1 MRPYDWQYTRRRQL
15 IAIAALAVSSVST
28 TAFAAD
34 EQDQPVQLQEVV
46 VTGSRIA
53 APNLTST
60 SPIQVI
66 SSKTIQQTGK
76 NDVSDILLQLP
87 QNFNNSLGQDLTGNT
102 SGLSAAG
109 GVTTADLRGLGPNRT
124 LVLIDGRRLGNG
136 SPNTSI
142 ASPAPD
148 LDQIPVQLIERVD
161 VVTGGASSVYG
172 SDAIAGVVNFIM
184 KKNFEGIQFDGQIG
198 ENWHHNH
205 NTAVQQLARDF
216 GVDPPTGSVN
226 DGRNRNFNL
235 TMGTNFA
242 DGKGNVTA
250 YFGYLQS
257 DPVYSGDR
265 DFGSCQLEGIT
276 SPADPNG
283 PITGTDCTGSGNSNR
298 FTPLGTT
305 VNGVFTPAKGGQLAV
320 VGNQLQ
326 PWPAAGQVPP
336 PFFNSQPYIT
346 IARQDQRYTAGF
358 MAHDAITDYL
368 QPYMTFGFM
377 NDKSHTAVAPSALF
391 ENSNPLDAQTNYQTN
406 CSNPLLSAQEQAI
419 IGCTPALIA
428 ADAANPGSAL
438 ANIEIGRRNVEG
450 GPRSADYE
458 HTNYRAVLGLKGD
471 FLDAWNYDAYGSYY
485 YVSFFNSN
493 NGYLN
498 FQGINN
504 ALLVTGTAANP
515 VCISG
520 PPCVPYNIWNQGGV
534 TLDQVTPMLQTGT
547 AFGTV
552 TERILHV
559 DVTGDLGKYGIK
571 LPTANDGIGVNVGFE
586 HRNDHTQFQP
596 DSSELS
602 GLLSGFGGAS
612 VPINNSITVKEGFF
626 ETRVP
631 LVQDKFLA
639 QDLLLDAGYRRSDYT
654 LIGNVNTYK
663 FEAQWAP
670 TRDVRLR
677 GSYNRAIR
685 APSIIELYNPQLVGQ
700 IGFGEDPCAPDI
712 KTHVAQAP
720 LAQCLNTGVTP
731 AQYGNGIER
740 GQLVNGVAGTN
751 DIPQGTGSQ
760 LTQLQGGNPKLKQ
773 ETADTFTVGANLTP
787 QMLTGFNASIDYWHI
802 KVKDEIGVYPAPAI
816 VQNCLANGD
825 PTFCS
830 QIVRSPANG
839 GLNGASVASGGYII
853 QTNQNLGEQVLDG
866 IDVDANYRYPL
877 PAFGNMAFGNLLFAL
892 NGSYLLHN
900 KTTPYKGAH
909 TYDCAGLFGA
919 VCQTVTPR
927 WRHVARANWETP
939 WNVDVTLT
947 WRFIGKVGLDQ
958 NTSDPTLNFASFGV
972 YDAFNRE
979 IPNYSYLDLNVA
991 WNVWKGV
998 QIRGGVNNMLDKD
1011 PPVITSEIT
1020 AGGAANTYETYDLMG
1035 RQLYLAVTA
1044 KF

>member
-1 MRPYDWQYTRRRQL
+1 MHASDGRFWRRRRW
-15 IAIAALAVSSVST
+15 LAVSAMVAMAR
-28 TAFAAD
+28 AFAAD
-34 EQDQPVQLQEVV
+34 DAESAQLQEVV

-124 LVLIDGRRLGNG
+124 LVLIDGRRLGSG
-136 SPNTSI
+136 SPNTAI

-148 LDQIPVQLIERVD
+148 LDQIPVSLIERVD

-184 KKNFEGIQFDGQIG
+184 KRNFEGIQFDGQIG
-198 ENWHHNH
+198 ENIHHNH
-205 NTAVQQLARDF
+205 NSGMQGLARGF
-216 GVDPPTGSVN
+216 GVDTPTGTVK

-265 DFGSCQLEGIT
+265 DFGSCQLRGIN
-276 SPADPNG
+276 PADPKG
-283 PITGTDCTGSGNSNR
+283 PITSTQCTGSGNSNR

-305 VNGVFTPAKGGQLAV
+305 VNGVFTGAKVGRQAV
-320 VGNQLQ
+320 VGDQLL
-326 PWPAAGQVPP
+326 PWPAAGQAPP
-336 PFFNSQPYIT
+336 ALFNSQPYIT

-358 MAHDAITDYL
+358 MAHNTITEYI
-368 QPYMTFGFM
+368 QPYMDFGFM
-377 NDKSHTAVAPSALF
+377 NDKSHTSVAPAALF
-391 ENSNPLDAQTNYQTN
+391 ENSNPLDSQTNYQTN
-406 CSNPLLSAQEQAI
+406 CSNPLLSAQQRAV
-419 IGCTPALIA
+419 IGCTPALMA
-428 ADAANPGSAL
+428 ADTLQPGSAL

-450 GPRSADYE
+450 GPRASDYE
-458 HTNYRAVLGLKGD
+458 HTNYRAVVGSKGD
-471 FLDAWNYDAYGSYY
+471 FAHAWNYDAYGSYY
-485 YVSFFNSN
+485 YTTFFNSN
-493 NGYLN
+493 SGYLN
-498 FQGINN
+498 FRAINDS
-504 ALLVTGTAANP
+504 LLVTGTTANP
-515 VCISG
+515 TCISG
-520 PPCVPYNIWNQGGV
+520 PPCVPYNIWSQGGV
-534 TLDQVTPMLQTGT
+534 TPAQLAPMLQTGT
-547 AFGTV
+547 AYGSV

-559 DVTGDLGKYGIK
+559 DVTGDLGKYGVK
-571 LPTANDGIGVNVGFE
+571 LPTANDGIGVNVGWE

-612 VPINNSITVKEGFF
+612 VAIDNSITVKEEFA
-626 ETRVP
+626 EVRAP
-631 LVQDKFLA
+631 LVQDKWLA
-639 QDLLLDAGYRRSDYT
+639 QDLVADVGYRRSDYD

-663 FEAQWAP
+663 LELQWAP

-700 IGFGEDPCAPDI
+700 ISFGEDPCAPGTT
-712 KTHVAQAP
+712 THQAAATF
-720 LAQCLNTGVTP
+720 AQCRNTGVTA

-740 GQLVNGVAGTN
+740 GQIVGGVAGTN

-760 LTQLQGGNPKLKQ
+760 LTQLQGGNPKLRQ
-773 ETADTFTVGANLTP
+773 EQADTYTIGVNLTP
-787 QMLTGFNASIDYWHI
+787 QFLTAFTASIDYWHI
-802 KVKDEIGVYPAPAI
+802 KLKDEVGTYPAPGI
-816 VQNCLANGD
+816 VQNCLTSGD
-825 PTFCS
+825 PTFCA

-839 GLNGASVASGGYII
+839 GLNGASITSGGYLI
-853 QTNQNLGEQVLDG
+853 QTNQNLGAQMIDG
-866 IDVDANYRYPL
+866 IDVDANYKLPL
-877 PAFGNMAFGNLLFAL
+877 PALGTLLFTL
-892 NGSYLLHN
+892 NGSYLL
-900 KTTPYKGAH
+900 KGALTPYKGAH

-919 VCQTVTPR
+919 VCQTVTPK
-927 WRHVARANWETP
+927 WRHVARADWATP
-939 WNVDVTLT
+939 WNVDLTLS
-947 WRFIGKVGLDQ
+947 WRYIGKVSLDQ
-958 NTSDPTLNFASFGV
+958 NSQDPTLNLASVGV
-972 YDAFNRE
+972 YDSFNRE
-979 IPNYSYLDLNVA
+979 IAGYSYLDLATA

-998 QIRGGVNNMLDKD
+998 QIRGGINNLLDKD
-1011 PPVITSEIT
+1011 PPVVTSEIT
-1020 AGGAANTYETYDLMG
+1020 AGGAANTYETYDLLG
-1035 RQLYLAVTA
+1035 RQVYLAVTA

>member
-1 MRPYDWQYTRRRQL
+1 MRPYDWQYSRRPRWRGV
-15 IAIAALAVSSVST
+15 ITIAAVAVTSVS
-28 TAFAAD
+28 AAVFAAD
-34 EQDQPVQLQEVV
+34 EEPVQLQEVI

-66 SSKTIQQTGK
+66 SSRTIQETGK
-76 NDVSDILLQLP
+76 NDISDVLLQLP

-124 LVLIDGRRLGNG
+124 LVLVDGRRLGNG
-136 SPNTSI
+136 SPNTAI

-148 LDQIPVQLIERVD
+148 LDQIPIQLIERVD

-184 KKNFEGIQFDGQIG
+184 KKNFEGIQFDTQIG
-198 ENWHHNH
+198 ENIHHNK
-205 NTAVQQLARDF
+205 NSSIQALARAF
-216 GVDPPTGSVN
+216 GVDPPTGTVD

-265 DFGSCQLEGIT
+265 DFGSCQLNAVTPG
-276 SPADPNG
+276 DPTV
-283 PITGTDCTGSGNSNR
+283 PITNIFCTGSGNSNR

-305 VNGVFTPAKGGQLAV
+305 VNGVFTRNAGSRLAV
-320 VGNQLQ
+320 VGDQLL

-336 PFFNSQPYIT
+336 AAFNSQPFIT

-358 MAHDAITDYL
+358 MAHDAVTDYL
-368 QPYMTFGFM
+368 QPYMTFSFM
-377 NDKSHTAVAPSALF
+377 NDKSHTAVAPAALF

-406 CSNPLLSAQEQAI
+406 CSNPLLSAQEQTA

-438 ANIEIGRRNVEG
+438 ANIRIGRRNVEG
-450 GPRSADYE
+450 GPRSADFE
-458 HTNYRAVLGLKGD
+458 HTNYRAVLGMKGD
-471 FLDAWNYDAYGSYY
+471 FADAWNYDAYGSYY
-485 YVSFFNSN
+485 YTTFFNSN
-493 NGYLN
+493 NGFLN
-498 FQGINN
+498 FQAIDN

-520 PPCVPYNIWNQGGV
+520 PPCVPYNIWNQGAV
-534 TLDQVTPMLQTGT
+534 TQDQIKPMLQTGT
-547 AFGTV
+547 AYGTV

-571 LPTANDGIGVNVGFE
+571 LPTANEGVGVNVGFE

-612 VPINNSITVKEGFF
+612 VAINNSITVKEGFI

-631 LVQDKFLA
+631 LVQDEFLA
-639 QDLLLDAGYRRSDYT
+639 QDLNVDMGYRRSDYT

-663 FEAQWAP
+663 FETQWAP

-700 IGFGEDPCAPDI
+700 INFGEDPCAPAAS
-712 KTHVAQAP
+712 THVAAAS
-720 LAQCLNTGVTP
+720 LAACMNSGVTA

-740 GQLVNGVAGTN
+740 GHTVNGVAGTN

-760 LTQLQGGNPKLKQ
+760 LTQLQGGNPKLEQ

-787 QMLTGFNASIDYWHI
+787 QMLNGFNASIDYWHI
-802 KVKDEIGVYPAPAI
+802 KVKDEIGTYPAPAI
-816 VQNCLANGD
+816 LSNCLASAD

-839 GLNGASVASGGYII
+839 GLTGASVASGGYII
-853 QTNQNLGEQVLDG
+853 QTNQNLGQAEIDGLDL
-866 IDVDANYRYPL
+866 DANYKFPL
-877 PAFGNMAFGNLLFAL
+877 PAYGTLLFTL
-892 NGSYLLHN
+892 NGTYLLHD

-909 TYDCAGLFGA
+909 TYDCAGLFGPA
-919 VCQTVTPR
+919 CQTVTPK
-927 WRHVARANWETP
+927 WRHVVRADWESP
-939 WNVDVTLT
+939 WNVDVTLS
-947 WRFIGKVGLDQ
+947 WRFIGKVQLDS
-958 NTSDPTLNFASFGV
+958 NTSDPTLGGSTFAN
-972 YDAFNRE
+972 YDSFNRE
-979 IPNYSYLDLNVA
+979 LANYSYLDLNIA
-991 WNVWKGV
+991 WNVWRGV
-998 QIRGGVNNMLDKD
+998 QIRGGVNNLLDKD
-1011 PPVITSEIT
+1011 PPLVTSELT
-1020 AGGAANTYETYDLMG
+1020 AGGAANTYETYDLLG

>member
-1 MRPYDWQYTRRRQL
+1 MRQFDGPHGHTGSWAAAAV
-15 IAIAALAVSSVST
+15 IACACSGAVMAAEEEEPA
-28 TAFAAD
+28 
-34 EQDQPVQLQEVV
+34 QLQEVV

-66 SSKTIQQTGK
+66 SSKTIQETGK

-124 LVLIDGRRLGNG
+124 LVLVDGRRLGAG
-136 SPNTSI
+136 SPNTAI

-148 LDQIPVQLIERVD
+148 LDQIPVPLIERVD

-184 KKNFEGIQFDGQIG
+184 KKNFEGIQFDAQIG
-198 ENWHHNH
+198 ENIHHNH
-205 NTAVQQLARDF
+205 NTAIQALARDF
-216 GVDPPTGSVN
+216 GVDPPTGTVD

-235 TMGTNFA
+235 TLGTNFA

-265 DFGSCQLEGIT
+265 DFGSCQLEGIN
-276 SPADPNG
+276 PVDPNG

-305 VNGVFTPAKGGQLAV
+305 VNGVFTAAKGPQLAV
-320 VGNQLQ
+320 VGNQLL
-326 PWPAAGQVPP
+326 PWPADGQVPP
-336 PFFNSQPYIT
+336 ALFNSQPFIT

-358 MAHDAITDYL
+358 MAHEKVEDYL
-368 QPYMTFGFM
+368 QPYMTFSFM
-377 NDKSHTAVAPSALF
+377 NDKSFTAIAPAALF
-391 ENSNPLDAQTNYQTN
+391 ENSNPLDAQVNYQTN
-406 CSNPLLSAQEQAI
+406 CSNPLLSAQQQAA

-438 ANIEIGRRNVEG
+438 ANLEIGRRNVEG
-450 GPRSADYE
+450 GPRGASYE
-458 HTNYRAVLGLKGD
+458 HTNYRAVLGTKGD
-471 FLDAWNYDAYGSYY
+471 FADAWSYDAYGSYY
-485 YVSFFNSN
+485 YTTFFNSN
-493 NGYLN
+493 TGFLN
-498 FQGINN
+498 FQAINDS
-504 ALLVTGTAANP
+504 LLVTGTAANP

-534 TLDQVTPMLQTGT
+534 TPDQIKPMLQTGT
-547 AFGTV
+547 AYGAV

-571 LPTANDGIGVNVGFE
+571 LPTANEGIGINVGWE

-612 VPINNSITVKEGFF
+612 VAIDNSITVKEEFL
-626 ETRVP
+626 EVRAP
-631 LVQDKFLA
+631 LVQDKWLA
-639 QDLLLDAGYRRSDYT
+639 QDLVVDAGYRRSDYD

-663 FEAQWAP
+663 FETQWAP
-670 TRDVRLR
+670 VRDVRLR
-677 GSYNRAIR
+677 ASYNRAIR
-685 APSIIELYNPQLVGQ
+685 APSIIELFNPQLVGQ
-700 IGFGEDPCAPDI
+700 ITFGEDPCAPDT
-712 KTHVAQAP
+712 KTHVASAT
-720 LAQCLNTGVTP
+720 LAQCQNSGVTA
-731 AQYGNGIER
+731 AQYGNGVER
-740 GQLVNGVAGTN
+740 GQTVNGVAGTN

-773 ETADTFTVGANLTP
+773 EQADTYTIGMNLTP
-787 QMLTGFNASIDYWHI
+787 QFLAGFNASIDYWHI
-802 KVKDEIGVYPAPAI
+802 KLKDEIGTYPAPAI
-816 VQNCLANGD
+816 LQNCLTNGD
-825 PTFCS
+825 PTFCA

-839 GLNGASVASGGYII
+839 GLTGASIQSGGYII
-853 QTNQNLGEQVLDG
+853 QTNQNLGEGMVDG
-866 IDVDANYRYPL
+866 IDLDANYRLPL
-877 PAFGNMAFGNLLFAL
+877 QGWGTLAFTL
-892 NGSYLLHN
+892 NGSYLLTD

-909 TYDCAGLFGA
+909 TYDCSGLFGA
-919 VCQTVTPR
+919 VCQTVTPK
-927 WRHVARANWETP
+927 WRHVARANWATP
-939 WNVDVTLT
+939 WDVDITLS
-947 WRFIGKVGLDQ
+947 WRYIGKVSLDQ
-958 NTSDPTLNFASFGV
+958 NSQDPTLNLASFGV
-972 YDAFNRE
+972 YDNFNRE
-979 IPNYSYLDLNVA
+979 IPGYSYLDLAVA

-1011 PPVITSEIT
+1011 PPVVTSEIT
-1020 AGGAANTYETYDLMG
+1020 AGGAANTYETYDMLG
-1035 RQLYLAVTA
+1035 RQVYLAVTA

>member
-1 MRPYDWQYTRRRQL
+1 MCQYDLRFLRHRRWPWIIGL
-15 IAIAALAVSSVST
+15 GLAAAVSGP
-28 TAFAAD
+28 AFAAD
-34 EQDQPVQLQEVV
+34 EDEAAQLQEVV

-76 NDVSDILLQLP
+76 NDISDVILQLP

-124 LVLIDGRRLGNG
+124 LVLVDGRRLGNG
-136 SPNTSI
+136 SPNTAI

-148 LDQIPVQLIERVD
+148 LDQIPVQLIERID

-184 KKNFEGIQFDGQIG
+184 KRNFEGIQFDAQIG
-198 ENWHHNH
+198 EDIHHNH
-205 NTAVQQLARDF
+205 NSSIQGLARDF
-216 GVDPPTGSVN
+216 GVDPPTGTVK

-235 TMGTNFA
+235 IMGTNFA

-265 DFGSCQLEGIT
+265 DFGSCQLEGVQ
-276 SPADPNG
+276 SVKDG
-283 PITGTDCTGSGNSNR
+283 PVDGTDCTGSGNSNR

-305 VNGVFTPAKGGQLAV
+305 VNGVFTGAKGGQLGVA
-320 VGNQLQ
+320 GSQLL

-358 MAHDAITDYL
+358 MAHDAVTDYL
-368 QPYMTFGFM
+368 QPYMDFSYM
-377 NDKSHTAVAPSALF
+377 NDKSHTAVAPSGLF
-391 ENSNPLDAQTNYQTN
+391 ENSNPLDSQNNYQTN

-428 ADAANPGSAL
+428 ADAANPGTAL
-438 ANIEIGRRNVEG
+438 ANIEIGRRNMEG
-450 GPRSADYE
+450 GPRAANFE
-458 HTNYRAVLGLKGD
+458 HTNYRAVLGTKGD
-471 FLDAWNYDAYGSYY
+471 FADAWSYDAYGSYY
-485 YVSFFNSN
+485 YTTFFNSN
-493 NGYLN
+493 TGFLN
-498 FQGINN
+498 FQAINN

-515 VCISG
+515 TCISG
-520 PPCVPYNIWNQGGV
+520 PPCVPWNIWNQGGV
-534 TLDQVTPMLQTGT
+534 TKDQITPMLQTGT
-547 AFGTV
+547 AYGTV
-552 TERILHV
+552 TERILHA

-571 LPTANDGIGVNVGFE
+571 LPTANDGIGINIGFE

-602 GLLSGFGGAS
+602 GLLSGFGGAVVS
-612 VPINNSITVKEGFF
+612 IDNSQTVKEGFV
-626 ETRVP
+626 EVRAP
-631 LVQDKFLA
+631 LVQDEFLA
-639 QDLLLDAGYRRSDYT
+639 KDLVADVGYRRSDYD

-663 FEAQWAP
+663 MELQWAP
-670 TRDVRLR
+670 TADVRLR

-685 APSIIELYNPQLVGQ
+685 APSIIELYNPQVVAQ

-712 KTHVAQAP
+712 KTHVAAAP
-720 LAQCLNTGVTP
+720 LAQCLNTGVTA

-740 GQLVNGVAGTN
+740 GQIVGGVVGTN

-760 LTQLQGGNPKLKQ
+760 LTQVQGGNPHLKQ
-773 ETADTFTVGANLTP
+773 EQADTYTIGANFTP
-787 QMLTGFNASIDYWHI
+787 QFLNGFAASIDYWQI
-802 KVKDEIGVYPAPAI
+802 KVKDEIGTYPAPAI
-816 VQNCLANGD
+816 VQNCLVSAD

-830 QIVRSPANG
+830 QLVRNPANG
-839 GLNGASVASGGYII
+839 GLNGATVAGGGYIV
-853 QTNQNLGEQVLDG
+853 QTNQNLGAQELRG
-866 IDVDANYRYPL
+866 IDLDATYKLPL
-877 PAFGNMAFGNLLFAL
+877 PKLGNALFTL
-892 NGSYLLHN
+892 NGSYLL
-900 KTTPYKGAH
+900 KDATTPYKGAH

-919 VCQTVTPR
+919 VCQTVTPK
-927 WRHVARANWETP
+927 WRHVARASWETP
-939 WNVDVTLT
+939 WDVDLTLS
-947 WRFIGKVGLDQ
+947 WRYIGKVSLDQ
-958 NTSDPTLNFASFGV
+958 NSPDPTLNFASFGV
-972 YDAFNRE
+972 YDSFNRE
-979 IPNYSYLDLNVA
+979 ISGYSYLDLAVA
-991 WNVWKGV
+991 WNVYKGV
-998 QIRGGVNNMLDKD
+998 QIRGGVNNLLDKD
-1011 PPVITSEIT
+1011 PPVVTSEIT
-1020 AGGAANTYETYDLMG
+1020 AGGAANTYETYDLLG